1 MVFSARRSGLWS
13 SLFVLVLVQL
23 AGCASPG
30 PQGEGAF
37 ADSIA
42 APAAGE
48 AMVAAADPLAVE
60 AGLEILREGGSAV
73 DAAIAV
79 ALTLG
84 LVEPESSGVG
94 GGGLLVHYRAIDGAI
109 EGFDGREWAP
119 AGARPDMFLQANGE
133 PMPFEIA
140 QASGLSIGT
149 PSLVAMLGMAHEA
162 HGRLPWPR
170 LMQPAIRLSEEGFV
184 IGPRLARSLQTYRAA
199 ISADPQARAIY
210 LDADGRPWPQGHRL
224 RNPEYARSLRAIAEQ
239 GPRALTQGRIAEEI
253 IAAAGREPRA
263 GSLSL
268 DDLAAFAPRRLE
280 PLCAPFRAYRVCS
293 VPAPSS
299 ANAMLSILGLYERA
313 RPAPEGPDNIDDWA
327 AFLWASRLS
336 YVDRDHY
343 MADDRFVEA
352 PTAALVAPDYL
363 DARAALIDL
372 RASRD
377 AIPVGAP
384 AGEALR
390 QRWGSSAMQENGTTH
405 LSIVDA
411 EGNAVALTATIESEY
426 GAQRMAGGFW
436 LNNQLTDF
444 SFEPMIDGKP
454 VANAV
459 APRKAPRSSMSPTVL
474 TDAEGRLVLVTGSM
488 GGSTIIASVAR
499 SIIGVLDWNLSPQQ
513 ALATPA
519 LFART
524 RTIEAERGRMPAAI
538 TEALRGLGWNVVE
551 ADLYSGTHLI
561 LVTPQGLVGGADP
574 RLEGRSVRIEA
585 VTR

>member
-1 MVFSARRSGLWS
+1 MAIASVRSLLAC
-13 SLFVLVLVQL
+13 LFFLLL
-23 AGCASPG
+23 AGCAQPS
-30 PQGEGAF
+30 QRAQSVRTE
-37 ADSIA
+37 A
-42 APAAGE
+42 APGE

-79 ALTLG
+79 AMTLG

-94 GGGLLVHYRAIDGAI
+94 GGGLLVHYRASDRAI
-109 EGFDGREWAP
+109 EAFDGREWAP
-119 AGARPDMFLQANGE
+119 AGARPHMFLQPNGE

-149 PSLVAMLGMAHEA
+149 PSLVAMLAMAHEA
-162 HGRLPWPR
+162 HGRLPWSR

-184 IGPRLARSLQTYRAA
+184 IGPRLARSLQTWRAA
-199 ISADPQARAIY
+199 IAADPQARSIY
-210 LDADGRPWPQGHRL
+210 LDDAGQPWPQGHRL
-224 RNPEYARSLRAIAEQ
+224 RNAEYARSLRAIAEQ
-239 GPRALTQGRIAEEI
+239 GARALTQGRIANEI
-253 IAAAGREPRA
+253 IAAAQREPRA
-263 GSLSL
+263 GTLSL

-293 VPAPSS
+293 VPSPSS
-299 ANAMLSILGLYERA
+299 ANAMLSILGLYARA
-313 RPAPEGPDNIDDWA
+313 RPVPEGPQNIDDWA

-372 RASRD
+372 RASRH
-377 AIPVGAP
+377 AIPIGAP

-390 QRWGSSAMQENGTTH
+390 QRWGSNAMRENGTTH
-405 LSIVDA
+405 LSIVDT

-444 SFEPMIDGKP
+444 SFEPVIDGKP

-459 APRKAPRSSMSPTVL
+459 APRKAPRSSMSPSIV
-474 TDAEGRLVLVTGSM
+474 TDADGRLVLVTGSM

-499 SIIGVLDWNLSPQQ
+499 SIIGVLDWQLSPQQ

-524 RTIEAERGRMPAAI
+524 RTIEAERGRLPPAML
-538 TEALRGLGWNVVE
+538 EGLRQLGWNVVE

-561 LVTPQGLVGGADP
+561 QVTADGLVGGADP
-574 RLEGRSVRIEA
+574 RLEGRAVRLEPA
-585 VTR
+585 RP

>member
-1 MVFSARRSGLWS
+1 MSIASVRSLLAC
-13 SLFVLVLVQL
+13 LFFLLL
-23 AGCASPG
+23 AGCVQPSQRAQSVRT
-30 PQGEGAF
+30 E
-37 ADSIA
+37 A
-42 APAAGE
+42 APGE

-79 ALTLG
+79 AMTLG

-94 GGGLLVHYRAIDGAI
+94 GGGLLVHYRSRDGAI
-109 EGFDGREWAP
+109 EAYDGREWAP
-119 AGARPDMFLQANGE
+119 MGARPDMFLQANGE

-149 PSLVAMLGMAHEA
+149 PSLVAMLAMAHEA
-162 HGRLPWPR
+162 HGRLPWSR

-184 IGPRLARSLQTYRAA
+184 IGPRLARSLQTWRAA
-199 ISADPQARAIY
+199 IAADPQARSIY
-210 LDADGRPWPQGHRL
+210 LDDAGQPWPQGHRL
-224 RNPEYARSLRAIAEQ
+224 RNAEYARSLRAIAEQ
-239 GPRALTQGRIAEEI
+239 GARALTQGRIANEI
-253 IAAAGREPRA
+253 IAAAQREPRA
-263 GSLSL
+263 GTLSL

-293 VPAPSS
+293 VPSPSS
-299 ANAMLSILGLYERA
+299 ANAMLSILGLYARA
-313 RPAPEGPDNIDDWA
+313 RPVPEGPQNIDDWA

-372 RASRD
+372 RASRH
-377 AIPVGAP
+377 AIPIGAP

-390 QRWGSSAMQENGTTH
+390 QRWGSNAMRENGTTH

-444 SFEPMIDGKP
+444 SFEPVIDGKP

-459 APRKAPRSSMSPTVL
+459 APRKAPRSSMSPSIV
-474 TDAEGRLVLVTGSM
+474 TDADGRLVLVTGSM

-499 SIIGVLDWNLSPQQ
+499 SIIGVLDWQLSPQQ

-524 RTIEAERGRMPAAI
+524 GTIEAERGRLPPAI
-538 TEALRGLGWNVVE
+538 LEGLRQLGWNLVE

-561 LVTPQGLVGGADP
+561 QVTADGLVGGADP
-574 RLEGRSVRIEA
+574 RLEGRAVRLEPA
-585 VTR
+585 RP